1 MMPSS
6 LPFDAEAIVRGQ
18 FKNALVPV
26 VSIELRRYPEE
37 TIVIVNVAEDDV
49 AVATKVANAADR
61 ELHANGFDG
70 FVTVRRADS
79 ASRSVAPLE
88 KGVVDFKATE
98 LANLLTARS
107 RTSEI
112 QPSLSYIRDAAQNIV
127 TAMTPRHHLIF
138 GRRGAGKTA
147 LMVEAKRQIEL
158 SGNLSAWINLQ
169 TLRNESPQRVFLWV
183 VRNICDTLQAAYRER
198 SRPDHFS
205 ADVTSLRHEVDNYLG
220 HRGEGVA
227 LGVAPIVPKLQDVIS
242 NGTTALGVRL
252 FVFLDDLQYVSR
264 DAQPLL
270 LDLVHGAVRDSD
282 AWLKVSAIKHL
293 SRWFSPNPPLG
304 LQTGHDAGHIDL
316 DVTLENPSKAK
327 AFLETVLKSYARH
340 VGIGSLGNVFSSEAL
355 DRLVL
360 ASGAVPRDYLVLSAG
375 AISQA
380 QRRAKS
386 RTVGVQDV
394 NKSAG
399 EAASVKITELEDD
412 VASAGVASQQIVDGL
427 QRVREFCLNDR
438 KCTYFRVDFQDK
450 ESNTSEYAIL
460 QNLMDLRLMHLVNS
474 GVSDEREA
482 GRKSE
487 VFMLDLSQF
496 SGERL
501 KKNLRVLDFVA
512 GFLVVKEATKATKVG
527 STPKQL
533 LGLLRRGP
541 LLTLATLT
549 NVAVEA

>member
-1 MMPSS
+1 MPNS
-6 LPFDAEAIVRGQ
+6 LPFDAETIVRNR
-18 FKNALVPV
+18 FAAAAIPII
-26 VSIELRRYPEE
+26 SIELRRYPEE
-37 TIVIVNVAEDDV
+37 TIVIVNVAEEEV
-49 AVATKVANAADR
+49 SSATELSNAVDR
-61 ELHANGFDG
+61 ELQANGFDG
-70 FVTVRRADS
+70 FVTIRRAEMT
-79 ASRSVAPLE
+79 AEVVAPLE
-88 KGVVDFKATE
+88 RGVGDIKATE

-127 TAMTPRHHLIF
+127 TATTSRHHLIF

-147 LMVEAKRQIEL
+147 LMVEAKRQIEQQGHL
-158 SGNLSAWINLQ
+158 SSWTNLQ
-169 TLRNESPQRVFLWV
+169 TLRNEPAERVYLWI
-183 VRNICDTLQAAYRER
+183 VRNVTDTLQAAYREH

-205 ADVTSLRHEVDNYLG
+205 AEVSALRNDVDALLG
-220 HRGEGVA
+220 ARRQA
-227 LGVAPIVPKLQDVIS
+227 TTASIADIAPRLQNVIS
-242 NGTTALGVRL
+242 KGTTALGVRL
-252 FVFLDDLQYVSR
+252 FVFLDDLHYTAR
-264 DAQPLL
+264 DTQPLL
-270 LDLVHGAVRDSD
+270 LDLVHGSVRDSD

-293 SRWFSPNPPLG
+293 SRWFRPNPPLG

-340 VGIGSLGNVFSSEAL
+340 AGIGSLGNVFSSEAL

-399 EAASVKITELEDD
+399 EAAAVKITELEDD
-412 VASAGVASQQIVDGL
+412 VASAGVASQQMLAGL
-427 QRVREFCLNDR
+427 QRVREFCLDER
-438 KCTYFRVDFQDK
+438 RCTYFRIDFLDK
-450 ESNTSEYAIL
+450 ESQPANYAVL
-460 QNLMDLRLMHLVNS
+460 QNLMDLRLIHLVNS
-474 GVSDEREA
+474 GVSDERAA

-501 KKNLRVLDFVA
+501 KKNLRILDFA
-512 GFLVVKEATKATKVG
+512 SGYLVVKEATKAIKIG

-541 LLTLATLT
+541 LFALATLN
-549 NVAVEA
+549 NVAIEA